1 MKTINI
7 DLVTYNIK
15 YTDNKFKVYIHLICL
30 QYLIIE
36 FKKK

>member
-7 DLVTYNIK
+7 DLVICNKK
-15 YTDNKFKVYIHLICL
+15 YTDNKFNVYIHLIFL
-30 QYLIIE
+30 QYIIIE